1 MNILDKYITREFSK
15 LFAIMSITFIAL
27 YLIVDFFEKSRMF
40 FSNHAT
46 AVQMVSYFVFS
57 IPVIISLIMP
67 AAVLLATLMT
77 FGNLTKFNEVTAM
90 KANGISLYRM
100 ALPVVIMS
108 LAICLFLFFF
118 SEIIRPGAEQK
129 AEQII
134 KVDIQKQ
141 TMQGY
146 FKQNEI
152 WYRSANAIYNFK
164 MFDTTKNTLRG
175 ITINYLN
182 PDFTLKSRI
191 DAGSAT
197 WQNGQW
203 TFYDLLITTFDSNN
217 IPVLQRMKK
226 KVINLPE
233 KADDF
238 KIIQKDAEKMGYF
251 ELGRYVR
258 KIKSEGYDATR
269 YIVDLQ
275 GKIAYPLVTVILVLI
290 GVLFALRSERSGGV
304 MQSLGIGIFIGFSYF
319 IVHAF
324 GMSLGR
330 SGVMPPLLAAWVAN
344 ILFLAAAAILFS
356 RVRT

>member
-1 MNILDKYITREFSK
+1 
-15 LFAIMSITFIAL
+15 
-27 YLIVDFFEKSRMF
+27 
-40 FSNHAT
+40 
-46 AVQMVSYFVFS
+46 
-57 IPVIISLIMP
+57 
-67 AAVLLATLMT
+67 
-77 FGNLTKFNEVTAM
+77 
-90 KANGISLYRM
+90 M
-100 ALPVVIMS
+100 ALPVVVIS

-141 TMQGY
+141 AMQGY

-152 WYRSANAIYNFK
+152 WYRSSNAIYNFK
-164 MFDTTKNTLRG
+164 MFDTTNNTLRG

-191 DAGSAT
+191 DARSAT

-203 TFYDLLITTFDSNN
+203 TFYDMLITSFDGNN
-217 IPVLQRMKK
+217 IPVLQKMKK
-226 KVINLPE
+226 KVIELPE

-251 ELGRYVR
+251 ELARYVR
-258 KIKSEGYDATR
+258 KIRAEGYDATR

-290 GVLFALRSERSGGV
+290 GVLFSLRSERSGGV

-324 GMSLGR
+324 SMSLGR
-330 SGVMPPLLAAWVAN
+330 SGVMPPLLAAWIAN
-344 ILFLAAAAILFS
+344 ILFLAAAAFLFS